1 MKEVLASQSYETQ
14 FKDPCWQ
21 EIEKVCPDL
30 SFDDKELL
38 HNCLASFDDQNS
50 FSEQRRASKELADRI
65 VWDSFEGNE
74 NKLLLPLS
82 MYAAKAETDYIECY
96 NCYCTMQTAGLLVER
111 ETGDTLD
118 LTSISPYLAEGLTRE
133 HGWENDDRSVRSK
146 IFNLLSGCNLYL
158 LTDEDQETVIRHLSQ
173 FIEKHKVSRKNTRD
187 HCIADI
193 ASAIELIQKIE
204 PDYFGDKDPNE
215 LAEEVIGTTSDTDWP
230 DAEFDRYQD
239 DYEDTYNPYNDD
251 DSGSDNIGEL
261 MAQLHDLMNQTRS
274 GEYNTFFNDKSKR
287 KEIFEFSA
295 AVAEYLIKENVPNL
309 VIIDRSAR
317 PLYVGVI
324 EYLRNKFPQ
333 QKRPNI
339 YFMNPKGFKSREELS
354 PSEINEIIEDCEYK
368 DDAVESPELIR
379 SKEEILK
386 EFDEVYSRLLKE
398 KDKPVLIFD
407 TCLHSGDS
415 LAPVKEIFEEKG
427 FADIRIGAVNP
438 APMDS
443 KVDTDFYITTKL
455 PINHCYPFDK
465 DRIIEKTFNHIYS
478 QRNDDQFKRRTSIA
492 LREEIKKI
500 MQEYLHLKERKAA

>member
-1 MKEVLASQSYETQ
+1 MREILGSQSYENQ
-14 FKDPCWQ
+14 FQDPSWQ

-38 HNCLASFDDQNS
+38 HNCLASFDEQNS
-50 FSEQRRASKELADRI
+50 YSEQRRASKQLADRI

-74 NKLLLPLS
+74 NNLLIPLS
-82 MYAAKAETDYIECY
+82 MYAAKAEEGYDECLQ
-96 NCYCTMQTAGLLVER
+96 CYGTMQTASFLVER
-111 ETGDTLD
+111 ENGDKLD
-118 LTSISPYLAEGLTRE
+118 FTAISPYLAEGLSRE
-133 HGWENDDRSVRSK
+133 HAWGSDDRSLRNK
-146 IFNLLSGCNLYL
+146 IVDLLYSCHLDL
-158 LTDEDQETVIRHLSQ
+158 LKDEDQETVIRNLSQ
-173 FIEKHKVSRKNTRD
+173 FIEKHKFSRKNTRD

-193 ASAIELIQKIE
+193 ASAIELIQKVE
-204 PDYFGDKDPNE
+204 PDYFGDKDSYE
-215 LAEEVIGTTSDTDWP
+215 LAREVIKTTSDTDWP

-239 DYEDTYNPYNDD
+239 DYEDIYNPYNDD
-251 DSGSDNIGEL
+251 DSDSNNIGEL

-274 GEYNTFFNDKSKR
+274 GEYNTFFNDKSER

-295 AVAEYLIKENVPNL
+295 AVAEYLVNEKIPNL

-317 PLYVGVI
+317 PIYVGVL
-324 EYLRNKFPQ
+324 EYLRDKFPE

-354 PSEINEIIEDCEYK
+354 QSEINEILEDCEYK
-368 DDAVESPELIR
+368 DDALEEPDLIR
-379 SKEEILK
+379 SKEDILK
-386 EFDEVYSRLLKE
+386 EFDEIYGRLLSE

-438 APMDS
+438 APFDS
-443 KVDTDFYITTKL
+443 KVDTDFYITTKA
-455 PINHCYPFDK
+455 PRNHCYPFDK

-478 QRNDDQFKRRTSIA
+478 KRNDDQFKRKASIA
-492 LREEIKKI
+492 LRMEIKKI
-500 MQEYLHLKERKAA
+500 MHEYLHLEEKKAA